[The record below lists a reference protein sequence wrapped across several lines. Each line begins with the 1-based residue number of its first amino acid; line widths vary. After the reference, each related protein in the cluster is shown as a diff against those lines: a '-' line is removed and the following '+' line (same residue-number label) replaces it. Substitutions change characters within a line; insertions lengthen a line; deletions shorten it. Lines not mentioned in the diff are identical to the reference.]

1 LCVFCWSETVAI
13 DREDIGSFDSTV
25 HVSEEASNAAVA
37 VPWAIILSTFIAGM
51 LGLGMSFIILAFV
64 TVGRHLIQ
72 YLCNAAINVVLALC
86 MGNDLGSLMGSSLGQ
101 PLAQIF
107 FNSFGKKAT
116 LALWTFIIMAQYMM
130 GSNMVCVSFVPQT
143 DGL

>member
-1 LCVFCWSETVAI
+1 
-13 DREDIGSFDSTV
+13 V